1 MELTDKQIQE
11 LYDFTQKHYV
21 EHYDV
26 QSELVDHLA
35 NDIERIWGKQP
46 DLPFEIA
53 KNISFKK
60 FGVYG
65 FMDVVEE
72 KQKQLSKKYFSV
84 ILQYTKEWFTLPRMI
99 FSLVVFYLLF
109 TIQIFSQAYAIYTTI
124 YLLIAIIE
132 IRYIYL
138 FKKRIQKKAIQTG
151 KKWMFEDTLLTQG
164 IGNVAFLFFSIL
176 NFVIPLD
183 HDFTSINTLGRFII
197 ALLLTLSCL
206 TGYICLFVIPKNTQ
220 FILKKHYPEYQ

>member
-1 MELTDKQIQE
+1 MGLTNQQIQE
-11 LYDFTQKHYV
+11 LYFFTQKHYV
-21 EHYDV
+21 EHFDV

-35 NDIERIWGKQP
+35 NDIEKIWSKQP
-46 DLPFEIA
+46 ELPFEVA

-72 KQKQLSKKYFSV
+72 KQKQLSKKYFSI
-84 ILQYTKEWFTLPRMI
+84 ILQYIKEWFTLPKMI
-99 FSLVVFYLLF
+99 FSLMIFYSF
-109 TIQIFSQAYAIYTTI
+109 FAIQMFPQAYTIYTSI

-138 FKKRIQKKAIQTG
+138 FKKRIQKKAMLTG
-151 KKWMFEDTLLTQG
+151 KKWMLEDTLLTQG

-183 HDFTSINTLGRFII
+183 HNFTSINILGRLII

-206 TGYICLFVIPKNTQ
+206 IGYICLFVIPKNTQ
-220 FILKKHYPEYQ
+220 SLLKKHYPEYQ